1 MHQLFARILS
11 QRDLS
16 RAGDLFSIPDCD
28 IVDDLSEA
36 LNHIQ
41 MISSLPDY
49 LENHNDQAVVEIC
62 ITRVTTAIRDTGTI
76 EQHAEALVSLWSSC
90 LQHNLKP
97 LARDE
102 DPPHAKIASDIM
114 SCLFMQNY
122 SKYSV
127 MKTVLPVAVQFL
139 KHENREISRNMSSY
153 LALAAIDNASLL
165 ALHCDDIID
174 SIIRG
179 NRSLARILP
188 QVYLEKP
195 APIDANVDE
204 LLHILPRCDDTEKAH
219 LLQLVSLVAKQNPKL
234 LLAHVPLLVKCLT
247 IPNSSQ
253 TVLAALVDVAS
264 VDARPFASC
273 LTDLEGAISRQPSL
287 LSMALKIF
295 GAVGRLNQVSGKE
308 CMAFLVEQ
316 LGAIDQTS
324 LPAVLIEIK
333 SIADQHSGLLG
344 THIAEISLQ
353 GESPSMAA
361 RMIIQQ
367 LQQDMTY
374 SEHDAL
380 REDATQ
386 EEPKRMKE
394 LSSTPP
400 TPSKSMSM
408 SEMHRMG
415 MEPERRMHY
424 RKGKA
429 SNRGSVDHLLSSVQ
443 KLTASTSSAALM
455 PSEKPGSLKDLDSM
469 KQIKLRSQSHSE
481 TVPLTE
487 SRTSLQMAG
496 STLTKTKGKSPA
508 PSSSSQ
514 KSDVQRRISN
524 KEGAASAG
532 SKGNLYQ
539 EETSRPSSIVNG
551 GTNSRLV
558 GSSQNG
564 SSSGMHVQEGGQL
577 GREANGSDPVG
588 VRTSLVEGSKPV
600 PLEGIKVGLEASRGP
615 TSLEGVKASSSLKS
629 AGGNRDSS
637 LQMYLSK
644 RQKEIISYM
653 DSIKKRIPVPDECSV
668 RENSGRNPVG
678 RLDFYCQR
686 KGQHCLYST
695 SPFAVETKEIQP
707 WIHLKFL
714 QLQATSP
721 SPVSLDDRAV
731 QSLRKNWER
740 QKTVGGTMTFL
751 KLITQ
756 NFPPSK
762 VQQALT
768 AVLNKGSFYD
778 LFTYNPQQSVWNCF
792 ICNNPSKFD
801 LATGGRPLI
810 EGQLKEKKVRF
821 KLFRRWRT
829 RYFTLAGEQ
838 LYTKSNSQS
847 KPALPI
853 ELSKVQGVKTVHGG
867 RRHERSIPKAFEIF
881 TEDKTYIFKTKDGKG
896 AEQWVQCLTL
906 AVRKASR
913 KGGGA
918 NGAGGGG
925 ETSGDVVPA
934 NTDSTR

>member
-1 MHQLFARILS
+1 MHKLFARILS

-16 RAGDLFSIPDCD
+16 RAGDLFSIPDSE

-36 LNHIQ
+36 LQHIQ
-41 MISSLPDY
+41 MISSSLDY
-49 LENHNDQAVVEIC
+49 LNNHNDQAVVEIC
-62 ITRVTTAIRDTGTI
+62 ITRVTTALRDTGSI
-76 EQHAEALVSLWSSC
+76 EQHSEALVSLWCSC

-97 LARDE
+97 LTRDE
-102 DPPHAKIASDIM
+102 DTPHAKIASDIM

-139 KHENREISRNMSSY
+139 KQENQEICRNMSSY

-165 ALHCDDIID
+165 ALHCDDITE
-174 SIIRG
+174 SIISG

-188 QVYLEKP
+188 QIYLEKP
-195 APIDANVDE
+195 GPIDANIDG
-204 LLHILPRCDDTEKAH
+204 LLSVLPHCEDVEKTH
-219 LLQLVSLVAKQNPKL
+219 LFQLVGLVAKHNPKL
-234 LLAHVPLLVKCLT
+234 LLNHVPLLVTCLK

-253 TVLAALVDVAS
+253 TILAALVEVVS

-273 LTDLEGAISRQPSL
+273 LSDLEDAISRQPSL
-287 LSMALKIF
+287 LGMALKIF
-295 GAVGRLNQVSGKE
+295 GAAGRLNQVNGKE
-308 CMAFLVEQ
+308 CMAFLVQQ

-367 LQQDMTY
+367 LQQDMAY
-374 SEHDAL
+374 
-380 REDATQ
+380 R
-386 EEPKRMKE
+386 KKE
-394 LSSTPP
+394 LLDSGTEYMESGRSPELLSSP
-400 TPSKSMSM
+400 TKAQSM
-408 SEMHRMG
+408 SEMHSMG
-415 MEPERRMHY
+415 LETERKMHY

-429 SNRGSVDHLLSSVQ
+429 SKQGSVDHLFNSVQ
-443 KLTASTSSAALM
+443 KLITSTSSTALM
-455 PSEKPGSLKDLDSM
+455 QSETQGSET
-469 KQIKLRSQSHSE
+469 QVKLRSLSHSGYPE
-481 TVPLTE
+481 APQLTE
-487 SRTSLQMAG
+487 SRTSLQTVG
-496 STLTKTKGKSPA
+496 STLSKTKLKSPA
-508 PSSSSQ
+508 SSSSSQ

-524 KEGAASAG
+524 KEGISAAGG
-532 SKGNLYQ
+532 SKGNLHQ
-539 EETSRPSSIVNG
+539 EETSRPSSVINRVSSS
-551 GTNSRLV
+551 TNSRYIRN
-558 GSSQNG
+558 SQNG
-564 SSSGMHVQEGGQL
+564 GSSGIHTAEEGRQDL
-577 GREANGSDPVG
+577 EGRGGDLLTAKAS
-588 VRTSLVEGSKPV
+588 
-600 PLEGIKVGLEASRGP
+600 PLEATKKVPFEGVKTGFDGARG
-615 TSLEGVKASSSLKS
+615 TSSLEGGKVSSSLRS
-629 AGGNRDSS
+629 TNRDSS
-637 LQMYLSK
+637 LQQYLSK
-644 RQKEIISYM
+644 RQKEIINYM

-668 RENSGRNPVG
+668 REITGRNPVG
-678 RLDFYCQR
+678 KLDFYCQK
-686 KGQHCLYST
+686 KGRNCLYST
-695 SPFAVETKEIQP
+695 SPFVVETKETQP

-740 QKTVGGTMTFL
+740 QKTAGGTMTFL

-768 AVLNKGSFYD
+768 AVLNKVSFYD
-778 LFTYNPQQSVWNCF
+778 LFTYNIHLNIWNCF
-792 ICNNPSKFD
+792 ICNNPNKFD
-801 LATGGRPLI
+801 LISGGRPFI

-838 LYTKSNSQS
+838 LYTQSNSQS
-847 KPALPI
+847 KPTLPI

-881 TEDKTYIFKTKDGKG
+881 TADKTYIFKTKDGKG

-906 AVRKASR
+906 AVRKASH
-913 KGGGA
+913 KGSSSNGGGA
-918 NGAGGGG
+918 
-925 ETSGDVVPA
+925 TSGTVPP
-934 NTDSTR
+934 DSEGMPR

>member
-1 MHQLFARILS
+1 MHKLFALILS

-16 RAGDLFSIPDCD
+16 RAGDLFSIPDAD

-36 LNHIQ
+36 LGHIKT
-41 MISSLPDY
+41 ISSLPDY

-76 EQHAEALVSLWSSC
+76 EQHAPALVLLWRSC

-127 MKTVLPVAVQFL
+127 MKIVLPVAVQFL

-195 APIDANVDE
+195 GPINANINE
-204 LLHILPRCDDTEKAH
+204 LLYTLPRCDDTEKAH
-219 LLQLVSLVAKQNPKL
+219 LLQLVSLVAKQHPKL
-234 LLAHVPLLVKCLT
+234 LLGHVSLLVHCLA

-253 TVLAALVDVAS
+253 TVLAALVDLVS
-264 VDARPFASC
+264 LDARPFASC
-273 LTDLEGAISRQPSL
+273 LRDLEDAISRQPSL

-316 LGAIDQTS
+316 LSIIDQTS

-333 SIADQHSGLLG
+333 SIADQHTGLLG

-374 SEHDAL
+374 SEKEAPS
-380 REDATQ
+380 EDVT
-386 EEPKRMKE
+386 
-394 LSSTPP
+394 STPDESQQSAKVSSSP
-400 TPSKSMSM
+400 LTPSKSMSM

-415 MEPERRMHY
+415 VEPERRMHY

-443 KLTASTSSAALM
+443 KLTTSTSSAALM
-455 PSEKPGSLKDLDSM
+455 PSEKPGSMKDLESL

-481 TVPLTE
+481 AVQLTD
-487 SRTSLQMAG
+487 SRTCLQMAS
-496 STLTKTKGKSPA
+496 STLTKTKGKSSA
-508 PSSSSQ
+508 PPSSSQ
-514 KSDVQRRISN
+514 KSDVQRRINN
-524 KEGAASAG
+524 KEGAAG
-532 SKGNLYQ
+532 GIKGNQQ
-539 EETSRPSSIVNG
+539 EETSRPSSLIINSG
-551 GTNSRLV
+551 ANSRLV
-558 GSSQNG
+558 GNGQNG
-564 SSSGMHVQEGGQL
+564 GSGGMHISEGGQPGL
-577 GREANGSDPVG
+577 EGSGSDS
-588 VRTSLVEGSKPV
+588 VRTSLVDGIRQM
-600 PLEGIKVGLEASRGP
+600 PLEGIRAGFEGPRGP
-615 TSLEGVKASSSLKS
+615 TPLETAKASSSLRS
-629 AGGNRDSS
+629 AGGNRDSF
-637 LQMYLSK
+637 LQQYLSK

-678 RLDFYCQR
+678 RLDFYCQKR
-686 KGQHCLYST
+686 GQHCLYS
-695 SPFAVETKEIQP
+695 SAPFMVETKEIQP

-721 SPVSLDDRAV
+721 TPVSLDDRAV

-768 AVLNKGSFYD
+768 AVLKKGSFYD
-778 LFTYNPQQSVWNCF
+778 LFTYNSQLSVWNCF
-792 ICNNPSKFD
+792 ICNNPNKFD
-801 LATGGRPLI
+801 LVSGGQPLI

-821 KLFRRWRT
+821 KLFKRWRT

-838 LYTKSNSQS
+838 LYTKSNSS
-847 KPALPI
+847 KPVLPI
-853 ELSKVQGVKTVHGG
+853 ELSKVQGVKTVHAG
-867 RRHERSIPKAFEIF
+867 RRHERSIPRAFEIF
-881 TEDKTYIFKTKDGKG
+881 TADKTYVFKTRDGKG

-913 KGGGA
+913 KRGA
-918 NGAGGGG
+918 NGG
-925 ETSGDVVPA
+925 ETSGDAVP
-934 NTDSTR
+934 TSTNSRR